1 VAETEWN
8 IAKAS
13 PHCCLCNTGF
23 AVEVPYFSA
32 LLHDASGL
40 TRKDYCDN
48 CFQTQRP
55 AELYYFWKT
64 QVPAEDPE
72 ARKAWKQRPV
82 VDIDYVF
89 DFFKRLEGDA
99 GQQKIAFR
107 YILALML
114 TRKKILVADSRTT
127 LPDGSSA
134 QIFAEKRG
142 GQKHTVIEPAL
153 NEEEISSVSAELGVL
168 LGLTPPPQSAPS
180 TPPATDA
187 TNSDAAPAAAAEATA
202 GAVASSEAE
211 EGTKG
216 AVE

>member
-1 VAETEWN
+1 MAEIEWN
-8 IAKAS
+8 IAKAG
-13 PHCCLCNTGF
+13 PQCCLCNTGF
-23 AVEVPYFSA
+23 AVEAPYFSA
-32 LLHDASGL
+32 LLQEAGGL
-40 TRKDYCDN
+40 TRKDYCGN
-48 CFQTQRP
+48 CFQNQRP
-55 AELYYFWKT
+55 ADVYYFWKT

-72 ARKAWKQRPV
+72 ARKAWKQKPV

-89 DFFKRLEGDA
+89 DFFKRLDGETS
-99 GQQKIAFR
+99 QQKIAFR

-134 QIFAEKRG
+134 QVFAEKRG

-168 LGLTPPPQSAPS
+168 LGLTPPPQAAPSAP
-180 TPPATDA
+180 PAPDAQSTDA
-187 TNSDAAPAAAAEATA
+187 SAAAAEATA
-202 GAVASSEAE
+202 GAVATGEAE
-211 EGTKG
+211 DGTKG

>member
-1 VAETEWN
+1 MAETEWKF
-8 IAKAS
+8 AKAS

-23 AVEVPYFSA
+23 AVEAPYFSA
-32 LLHDASGL
+32 LLQDASGL
-40 TRKDYCDN
+40 TRKDYCGN

-55 AELYYFWKT
+55 TDVFYFWKT

-72 ARKAWKQRPV
+72 ARKAWKQKPV

-89 DFFKRLEGDA
+89 DFFKRLDGET

-114 TRKKILVADSRTT
+114 TRKKILVGDSRTT

-153 NEEEISSVSAELGVL
+153 NEDEISSVSAELGVL
-168 LGLTPPPQSAPS
+168 LGLTPPPPP
-180 TPPATDA
+180 TPAVTDA
-187 TNSDAAPAAAAEATA
+187 TNSEAAPAAAAEATA
-202 GAVASSEAE
+202 GAVASGEAE